1 VGWEIENLLEPSVVA
16 IDGHMFLLG
25 LLAATVFSH
34 YSHHWL
40 TMIDLGKKSLL
51 GVQIDAVDY
60 DAAVDRL
67 IQAARQSK
75 SFTTTALAVHGVM
88 TGACDSQH
96 RYRLNQFDLIV
107 PDGMPV
113 RWGLNWLHGCALPD
127 RVYGPTLMLKL
138 CEAASKEGLPVFF
151 FGTNAQTLEK
161 LMANLAVQFPALKV
175 AGSEPS
181 QFRQLTQ
188 QEIEELAGRIKA
200 SGARILFV
208 GLGCPRQEVFAFEM
222 ASALDMPLFAVGA
235 AFPFHAG
242 ALPQAPL
249 WMQKSGL
256 EWLFRLGSE
265 PKRLW
270 RRYLYLNPAYLFLL
284 ALQLTRLRRFDPS
297 NDVPPSKPM
306 RFG

>member
-1 VGWEIENLLEPSVVA
+1 
-16 IDGHMFLLG
+16 
-25 LLAATVFSH
+25 
-34 YSHHWL
+34 
-40 TMIDLGKKSLL
+40 MIDLGKKSLL

-60 DAAVDRL
+60 DAAVARL
-67 IQAARQSK
+67 IQAALQSK
-75 SFTTTALAVHGVM
+75 SFITTALAVHGVM
-88 TGACDSQH
+88 TGALDSQH
-96 RYRLNQFDLIV
+96 RYRLNQFDMIV

-113 RWGLNWLHGCALPD
+113 RWGLNLLHGCALPD

-138 CEAASKEGLPVFF
+138 CEAAAQEGLPVFF
-151 FGTNAQTLEK
+151 FGTNSQTLEK
-161 LMANLAVQFPALKV
+161 LKANLTGRFPTLKV
-175 AGSEPS
+175 AGLEPS
-181 QFRQLTQ
+181 EFRQLTQ
-188 QEIEELAGRIKA
+188 LESEGLAQRIRA
-200 SGARILFV
+200 SGAKILFA

-222 ASALDMPLFAVGA
+222 ANALNMPLFAVGA

-242 ALPQAPL
+242 MLPQAPA

-284 ALQLTRLRRFDPS
+284 ALQLTGLRRFDTSNDLPPS
-297 NDVPPSKPM
+297 NPM